1 METDGCDVEKYTWQG
16 VKAPHYVIDTKEA
29 FGDQVEVVDRSDM
42 RIEAED
48 LSGSIFTSLTATTS
62 T

>member
-1 METDGCDVEKYTWQG
+1 METDGCD
-16 VKAPHYVIDTKEA
+16 HYIIDTKEA

-42 RIEAED
+42 RIEADD
-48 LSGSIFTSLTATTS
+48 LSGSIFTSLTSTTS